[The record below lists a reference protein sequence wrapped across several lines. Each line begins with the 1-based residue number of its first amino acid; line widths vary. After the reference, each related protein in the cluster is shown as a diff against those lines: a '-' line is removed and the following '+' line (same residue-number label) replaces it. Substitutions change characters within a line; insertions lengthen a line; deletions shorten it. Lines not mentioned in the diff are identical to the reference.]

1 MIDGRRL
8 KMSVGVAIAAAILA
22 LPLLDGL
29 SPHNPVDSLQTL
41 DGCYEG
47 EGLPDFIRPARHWS
61 FRIANGSV
69 IGREELTVSHISLSK
84 IGVRE
89 TSVAFSP
96 GILIAGKPATA
107 TAGDTVIGR
116 VYLRRGRVILK
127 IANERWLETTCS

>member
-1 MIDGRRL
+1 MINGRRL
-8 KMSVGVAIAAAILA
+8 EMLVGLAIAAAMLA

-29 SPHNPVDSLQTL
+29 SPHNPVNSLRAL

-61 FRIANGSV
+61 LRIANGSV

-84 IGVRE
+84 IGDRE
-89 TSVAFSP
+89 TAVAFSP

-107 TAGDTVIGR
+107 TVGDTVIGK
-116 VYLRRGRVILK
+116 VYLRRGRVILN
-127 IANERWLETTCS
+127 IADEQWLETTCS